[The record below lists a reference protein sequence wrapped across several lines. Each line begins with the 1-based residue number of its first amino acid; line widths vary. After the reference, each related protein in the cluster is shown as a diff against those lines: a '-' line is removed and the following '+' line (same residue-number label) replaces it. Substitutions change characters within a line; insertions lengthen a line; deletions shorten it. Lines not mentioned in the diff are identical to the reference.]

1 MKILMG
7 IPLQCDLCESNIAVS
22 SLYVEQTHAIMPNIR
37 GSRNYKASK
46 KAQSRRDEY
55 YKKRREKKRD
65 QYNNQQKLLMRTRST
80 NLRNDNEATLL
91 IENHRRRNNENLRHF
106 REREGSEVRNRKRK
120 IAKERWDRCVNEFET
135 AIRQF
140 HSHVCNCC
148 GKMYRI
154 SQLKTLNKSNLRK
167 RKITNHFLNKVF
179 WVEKKDEAKFCF
191 SCAKDIETLF
201 RVPKMALSNGLDFPV
216 VDDDIKKLNRIE
228 ERLLAPRHV
237 FQTLWTVKGPSGQFK
252 TKGGIVN
259 VPVEVDNTVSSLPR
273 PINDSSM
280 VHVRLARKM
289 EYVKD
294 YMSGVVRTTLL
305 YNAAKTFVQKPLAIE
320 ENITL
325 SSDWHMDVNH
335 HEQTNLEDDFYVQN
349 AIYETLLVE
358 NENEY
363 SFTGLVDKSLR
374 IAPAEG
380 FRPTSILFDDKC
392 EYLAFPTVFGGYRMT
407 PFYNGKP
414 ISYADVAK
422 SMAMRYD
429 RRVAERG
436 DLLLFIAKNLSDAL
450 LPLQTHRHTHTCKK
464 KSGESKCRF
473 DIPYFPMK
481 RTQILTPLKEEIIDQ
496 ERKRLPIKLLDNSG
510 YITKRTK
517 PLVIRFRNY
526 HYETEPDE
534 YLREHLM
541 LYHPWRNEEEDILNQ
556 DLEYIFLQ
564 NESKIKNIK
573 KIFNAFDDKMINVA
587 VQEAQNR
594 DLNEIDSDSD
604 NHVGETTSETFL
616 LSSKFDFEQYT
627 LDDSVNFDEPRQTTS
642 ERRSEVHFTLPTK
655 LHEKDFQELFEK
667 LNQDQRDY
675 VMHVSHHFLTSNEQI
690 FHFLTGGAGM
700 AAFNING
707 QTLHSAF
714 KIRPNTDVLE
724 NLSAG
729 VSNTLACTLHCLKVL
744 IIDEISMNVDNF
756 NDDAI
761 KKIPGPEH
769 ICEASDILQGYGTEL
784 AKRQLMIIK
793 PLSKTDYLYQEI
805 KRWKRDKIIPVFNNI
820 RDQTAF
826 QIMYHNVQSL
836 PKHINL
842 ITNDLNFTCND
853 VLCFGELWMS
863 QYDTT
868 AIPSYNMIH
877 SIVSRNQ
884 RKPIGVCIYV
894 KKAKQKFIKK
904 SGTFTLS
911 ASKYRIDT
919 VWLTIHNHT
928 VFALYGTPGTPQ
940 QLWKKWFNTMH
951 SLQSGKI
958 IILGDFNFNSQQ
970 LPCAFEQLFR
980 KYDLELKNRNMV
992 TTHQKTSLDWIVSNN
1007 EQLLTGTYVSYFSY
1021 HHPIWARMASCRQ

>member
-1 MKILMG
+1 
-7 IPLQCDLCESNIAVS
+7 
-22 SLYVEQTHAIMPNIR
+22 
-37 GSRNYKASK
+37 
-46 KAQSRRDEY
+46 
-55 YKKRREKKRD
+55 
-65 QYNNQQKLLMRTRST
+65 
-80 NLRNDNEATLL
+80 
-91 IENHRRRNNENLRHF
+91 
-106 REREGSEVRNRKRK
+106 
-120 IAKERWDRCVNEFET
+120 
-135 AIRQF
+135 
-140 HSHVCNCC
+140 
-148 GKMYRI
+148 
-154 SQLKTLNKSNLRK
+154 
-167 RKITNHFLNKVF
+167 
-179 WVEKKDEAKFCF
+179 
-191 SCAKDIETLF
+191 
-201 RVPKMALSNGLDFPV
+201 
-216 VDDDIKKLNRIE
+216 
-228 ERLLAPRHV
+228 
-237 FQTLWTVKGPSGQFK
+237 
-252 TKGGIVN
+252 
-259 VPVEVDNTVSSLPR
+259 
-273 PINDSSM
+273 
-280 VHVRLARKM
+280 
-289 EYVKD
+289 
-294 YMSGVVRTTLL
+294 
-305 YNAAKTFVQKPLAIE
+305 
-320 ENITL
+320 
-325 SSDWHMDVNH
+325 
-335 HEQTNLEDDFYVQN
+335 
-349 AIYETLLVE
+349 
-358 NENEY
+358 
-363 SFTGLVDKSLR
+363 
-374 IAPAEG
+374 
-380 FRPTSILFDDKC
+380 
-392 EYLAFPTVFGGYRMT
+392 
-407 PFYNGKP
+407 
-414 ISYADVAK
+414 
-422 SMAMRYD
+422 
-429 RRVAERG
+429 
-436 DLLLFIAKNLSDAL
+436 
-450 LPLQTHRHTHTCKK
+450 
-464 KSGESKCRF
+464 
-473 DIPYFPMK
+473 
-481 RTQILTPLKEEIIDQ
+481 
-496 ERKRLPIKLLDNSG
+496 
-510 YITKRTK
+510 
-517 PLVIRFRNY
+517 
-526 HYETEPDE
+526 
-534 YLREHLM
+534 
-541 LYHPWRNEEEDILNQ
+541 
-556 DLEYIFLQ
+556 
-564 NESKIKNIK
+564 
-573 KIFNAFDDKMINVA
+573 MINVA

-744 IIDEISMNVDNF
+744 IIDEISMVSQHILEMVSKRLQHLKGNNVPFGGISVIVVGDFSQLNPVFGRSLISPSLTNPYAEIFGKNLWCNFKVFQLTKIMRQNEVHFQTALNNLAKGKLTQADKIVFQSRVYKAIPSNENLTDATHLFATNKNVDNF